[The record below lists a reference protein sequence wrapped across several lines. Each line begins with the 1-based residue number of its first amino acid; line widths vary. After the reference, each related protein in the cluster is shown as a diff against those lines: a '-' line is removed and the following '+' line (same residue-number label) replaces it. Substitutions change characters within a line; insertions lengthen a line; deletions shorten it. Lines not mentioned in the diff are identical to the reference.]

1 MTTLNLLLAA
11 GLGSGAAIAFYL
23 GAPSQRLLVKR
34 LPTLASIVAGGVLAG
49 ASLILFHHVSGPA
62 ASVFILLTLIM
73 GVWSA
78 LPFILAL
85 VKPGRNRRT

>member
-1 MTTLNLLLAA
+1 MTTLILLLAV
-11 GLGSGAAIAFYL
+11 GLGFGAAIAFYL
-23 GAPSQRLLVKR
+23 GAPSQRLLAKR
-34 LPTLASIVAGGVLAG
+34 LPSLAAIVAGSVLASM
-49 ASLILFHHVSGPA
+49 SLLLFRHVSGPA

-85 VKPGRNRRT
+85 VKPGRSRRT